1 MKNETEQERIA
12 RNWDELLQE
21 LRVTQTGTQILTGFL
36 LTLAFQSRFSTLDD
50 YQLALYLA
58 LVAGAALSTVFGLA
72 PVSLHRRFFRRGK
85 KPRIVGLA
93 NRLLQLMLITL
104 ALVLSGTVM
113 FIFDIVLG
121 RTVGYLAGGVTAL
134 TIIAVWLATPSL
146 LRGTLPDHD
155 SSQGQ

>member
-1 MKNETEQERIA
+1 MENETEQERIA
-12 RNWDELLQE
+12 RNWGELLQE

-36 LTLAFQSRFSTLDD
+36 LTLAFQARFSALDD

-58 LVAGAALSTVFGLA
+58 LVAGAALSTIFGLA
-72 PVSLHRRFFRRGK
+72 PVSLHRRYFRQGK

-121 RTVGYLAGGVTAL
+121 RTVGYLAGGATAL
-134 TIIAVWLATPSL
+134 IIIAVWLATPSL
-146 LRGTLPDHD
+146 FRGTLPNHD
-155 SSQGQ
+155 SSRRQ